1 MIELEKTE
9 ERSTVQISLAEQ
21 YAMTI
26 EEAAAYFRIGEN
38 KLRTIIFNNP
48 TSSYILRVGNRALI
62 KRRLFEDYLDK
73 LSEI

>member
-26 EEAAAYFRIGEN
+26 EEAAAYFSGDKTKQEVIDVIQ
-38 KLRTIIFNNP
+38 K
-48 TSSYILRVGNRALI
+48 RVQ
-62 KRRLFEDYLDK
+62 LFLAED
-73 LSEI
+73 